1 MLSVD
6 QVEKRFGAVQALDGC
21 SLRVERGR
29 QVGLLGQNGAGKTTL
44 MRSIFGLVAL
54 DGGTVTWDG
63 DPIGGAVRARFGYLP
78 EERGLYPA
86 MGVHEQLVHL
96 ARLHGLGRT
105 EAEAASRRRLEE
117 VGLADRADDRVEAL
131 SHGNQQ
137 RAQLAAAVVHEPDLL
152 VLDEP
157 FAGLDPLGVDAM
169 GQVLRAEVERGAAVL
184 FSSHQLDLVES
195 RCDDVVIIDRG
206 RDVLAGPL
214 AEVRA
219 GSDRRR
225 VEVAFAA
232 DVRAEQLT
240 AAGLTVLG
248 DRDGLLLLSAP
259 ADRDPAGV
267 LAQLQRL
274 GEVRRFA
281 FEPPH
286 LSDLYREAVQ
296 G

>member
-96 ARLHGLGRT
+96 ARLHGLGRA

-195 RCDDVVIIDRG
+195 RCDDVVIVDRG